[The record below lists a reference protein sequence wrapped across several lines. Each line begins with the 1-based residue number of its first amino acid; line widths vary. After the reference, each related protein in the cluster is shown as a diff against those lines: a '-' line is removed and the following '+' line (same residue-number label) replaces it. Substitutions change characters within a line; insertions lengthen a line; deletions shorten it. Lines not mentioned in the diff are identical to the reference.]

1 MANHTEQPIESTEA
15 PAESGNT
22 TTDITEDFAG
32 VNTFE
37 DVATPDTEEPS
48 AEAPATGT
56 EEATPAPSG
65 NVAEASPVEPALESE
80 DTPPVS
86 SAPTPDVDNLNQRL
100 QEVEQQNAQYAQA
113 QYQAQVQQYERNLQQ
128 QLEQQGYLPEQAAQ
142 YARQQV
148 EGQVQ
153 LRATQQQQQEQLRHE
168 EGKRNA
174 AIHFYKQYKLD
185 NIDDLQTLEKYN
197 DPQSMED
204 AAKRIQSDKAKDAEI
219 AKLRA
224 QLVPSQTFDDSQSTP
239 AASTDEDRWLERY
252 NQGDRSSQAA
262 AAARRAAGL
271 GIIYFIRRI

>member
-1 MANHTEQPIESTEA
+1 MLMKQVVVLKVIMLLVFVIQMIEQK
-15 PAESGNT
+15 
-22 TTDITEDFAG
+22 
-32 VNTFE
+32 
-37 DVATPDTEEPS
+37 
-48 AEAPATGT
+48 
-56 EEATPAPSG
+56 
-65 NVAEASPVEPALESE
+65 
-80 DTPPVS
+80 
-86 SAPTPDVDNLNQRL
+86 
-100 QEVEQQNAQYAQA
+100 
-113 QYQAQVQQYERNLQQ
+113 
-128 QLEQQGYLPEQAAQ
+128 
-142 YARQQV
+142 
-148 EGQVQ
+148 
-153 LRATQQQQQEQLRHE
+153 QQQEKLRHE

-197 DPQSMED
+197 DPQSMEE

-271 GIIYFIRRI
+271 G

>member
-1 MANHTEQPIESTEA
+1 MVNQTEQPIESTEA

-153 LRATQQQQQEQLRHE
+153 LRATQQQQQEKLRHE

-271 GIIYFIRRI
+271 G